1 MLELETFHLT
11 LAVCLC
17 YGHIVLAGYLLSK
30 GAAFLFSITDEPQF
44 FLNLTKINCH
54 RPNERVTV
62 NILTI
67 TFAITFLSR
76 LNVGKSLIFP
86 ASSELLTIQLA
97 IV

>member
-44 FLNLTKINCH
+44 FLKFNQN
-54 RPNERVTV
+54 
-62 NILTI
+62 
-67 TFAITFLSR
+67 
-76 LNVGKSLIFP
+76 
-86 ASSELLTIQLA
+86 
-97 IV
+97 